1 MICQTNETIHF
12 LKQISEYRRKAQNDT
27 LKTIRMVKDGK
38 VLISIGF
45 MRFAQPKAAFEQPD
59 LQL

>member
-12 LKQISEYRRKAQNDT
+12 LKLISEYRRKAQNDT
-27 LKTIRMVKDGK
+27 LKTIRMVKAGK

-45 MRFAQPKAAFEQPD
+45 MKLVQPKAAFEQPD